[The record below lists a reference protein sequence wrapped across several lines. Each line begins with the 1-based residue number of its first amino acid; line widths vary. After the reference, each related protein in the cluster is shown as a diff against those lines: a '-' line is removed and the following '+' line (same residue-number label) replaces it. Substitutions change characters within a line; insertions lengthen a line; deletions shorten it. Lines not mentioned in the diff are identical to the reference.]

1 MVQPMTSR
9 WPHLAPNSQRRRLE
23 QAWSGL
29 GYRSAESIGYLL
41 EKSATTWPNQT
52 AVITAGSR
60 VTFAELQ
67 ERSSAIARTLVAQG
81 IRQGDAVCWMLPTG
95 PDAIAVASALWR
107 IGAISSPVVP
117 LNGVSEMTNV
127 LAQIEPRA
135 ILTVS
140 EYRGRELTAEWDQ
153 AIEDSGASD
162 VLRLTCGP
170 APAGWRRDDAEGPG
184 ALSDTTLP
192 SEPDDPCL
200 ILFTSGTEKAA
211 KAVAHTSAGIQHELA
226 TTVGVWGI
234 TSNDRMFMSS
244 PMTHITGLLQGFLI
258 PARMGA
264 TAILMDRWNG
274 DEGVELIELNRATY
288 MAGAAPFLRELL
300 DGYRRSRHSE
310 SALRQYCCGG
320 AAVPP
325 ELITGANELGIAGY
339 KAWGMTELP
348 TSTLPNEFVPL
359 ELRATTDGPLAPG
372 VEIRVVDENGVDL
385 ASGEVGEML
394 LRGPEMMLGYVLPEH
409 NESAFTA
416 DGWFRTGDT
425 GSYSDDG
432 YVRVTGRLKE
442 IINRGGEKFSAR
454 EIEDAV
460 AHHPDVTAAAV
471 VAVPGGRLGE
481 QIGVAIVSDRTD
493 LTIAEIGSAVTGLG
507 LAKHKQPELI
517 AVVDALPVNPTGKI
531 DRRAI
536 AALFESSRK
545 T

>member
-1 MVQPMTSR
+1 MTTR
-9 WPHLAPNSQRRRLE
+9 WPHLAPDDNRRQLQ
-23 QAWSGL
+23 QAWNEL
-29 GYRSAESIGYLL
+29 GYRSSESIGYLL
-41 EKSATTWPNQT
+41 EKGATSWPSQA
-52 AVITAGSR
+52 AVITAKSQL
-60 VTFAELQ
+60 TFAELQ
-67 ERSSAIARTLVAQG
+67 ERSSAIARTLVRSG
-81 IRQGDAVCWMLPTG
+81 IRRGDAVCWMLPTG

-107 IGAISSPVVP
+107 IGAISSPIVP
-117 LNGVSEMTNV
+117 LNGVREMTNV
-127 LAQIEPRA
+127 LAQLAPRA
-135 ILTVS
+135 ILTVA

-153 AIEDSGASD
+153 AIADAGARD

-170 APAGWRRDDAEGPG
+170 GPVGWLRDDAEGAG
-184 ALSDTTLP
+184 LLP
-192 SEPDDPCL
+192 STVLPSAPDDPCL

-211 KAVAHTSAGIQHELA
+211 KAVIHTSSGIQHELA
-226 TTVGVWGI
+226 TTVDIWGI
-234 TSNDRMFMSS
+234 TSNDSMFMSS

-274 DEGVELIELNRATY
+274 DEGVELIESNRATY

-300 DGYRRSRHSE
+300 DGYRRSGRSE

-320 AAVPP
+320 AAVPA
-325 ELITGANELGIAGY
+325 ELITSAADLGVAAY

-372 VEIRVVDENGVDL
+372 VEIRVVDDGGDDVARGD
-385 ASGEVGEML
+385 VGEML

-425 GSYSDDG
+425 GSYAHDG

-442 IINRGGEKFSAR
+442 IINRGGEKFSSR

-460 AHHPDVTAAAV
+460 ALHPDITAAAV

-481 QIGVAIVSDRTD
+481 QIGVAIVSDRVD
-493 LTIAEIGSAVTGLG
+493 LTVAEIGRAVTGLG

-517 AVVDALPVNPTGKI
+517 AMVDVLPLNPTGKI
-531 DRRAI
+531 DRRAVT
-536 AALFESSRK
+536 ALFESTK
-545 T
+545 